1 MKRATAAVL
10 ALLACGISEIASAN
24 NCSNDK
30 LGTSR
35 VLEVPVSTGPVGDIS
50 YRGRLPL
57 ARGEVVLT
65 FDDGPMPHRTTAVLD
80 ALKAECVQATFFVVG
95 VMARQFPSILRRV
108 AADGHTVASHSWS
121 HGYLNRIRSEQRR
134 RDEINGGLL
143 AASAA
148 LGTAH
153 PALSPFFRFPGLGR
167 TRALE
172 GYVAERNL
180 ISMSADIVGDD
191 WKPIGSEQVL
201 HRVMR
206 QLNAKGRGIILL
218 HDIQKRTVDMVPAL
232 LQALK
237 AGGYKVVHIVPSV
250 RDTRTALALAE
261 PPANARIRT
270 ALASMRSEASAFA
283 ELSAPAD
290 APQVQLAALVARPVD
305 VQPSAPAITLSKPP
319 AIALPERG
327 QATSGFVVLAATET
341 TPSFEELGLRR

>member
-1 MKRATAAVL
+1 M
-10 ALLACGISEIASAN
+10 
-24 NCSNDK
+24 
-30 LGTSR
+30 
-35 VLEVPVSTGPVGDIS
+35 
-50 YRGRLPL
+50 
-57 ARGEVVLT
+57 LT
-65 FDDGPMPHRTTAVLD
+65 FDDGPMPHRTTVVLD
-80 ALKAECVQATFFVVG
+80 ALKAECVRATFFVVG
-95 VMARQFPSILRRV
+95 SMARQFPNILRRV
-108 AADGHTVASHSWS
+108 AADNHTIASHSWS
-121 HGYLNRIRSEQRR
+121 HAYLNRVRSDQRR

-148 LGTAH
+148 LGTAN

-172 GYVAERNL
+172 DYVAERNL

-201 HRVMR
+201 NRVMR

-237 AGGYKVVHIVPSV
+237 SGGYKVVHIVPSA

-270 ALASMRSEASAFA
+270 ALASMRSEARAFA
-283 ELSAPAD
+283 ELSAPTQP
-290 APQVQLAALVARPVD
+290 APFLLAVNRLSDSLRPATGTAAPTEVIATPVAQTVAATPSSTRLVVSNSALSTPPFRGPARN
-305 VQPSAPAITLSKPP
+305 
-319 AIALPERG
+319 
-327 QATSGFVVLAATET
+327 GFVVLAATQA